1 MKTPQEMQAKYMP
14 MYKKAVYNIRFVTL
28 NNLPQDHCLR
38 KEAMAY
44 LTKLMNVVAL
54 EGYSITEVRSAA
66 DMDLRGVAF
75 EPLSEA
81 DRNTV
86 KARWRELRRRRRN
99 EAGQG
104 IHHLGDL

>member
-1 MKTPQEMQAKYMP
+1 MKTPQEMRAKYMP
-14 MYKKAVYNIRFVTL
+14 MYEKAAGNIRFVTL

-54 EGYSITEVRSAA
+54 EGYSINEVRSAA
-66 DMDLRGVAF
+66 DRDLRGVAF
-75 EPLSEA
+75 VPLSEA

-99 EAGQG
+99 EEAQG
-104 IHHLGDL
+104 IHRLGDL

>member
-14 MYKKAVYNIRFVTL
+14 MYKKAVGNIRFVTL
-28 NNLPQDHCLR
+28 NNLPQDHYLR
-38 KEAMAY
+38 KEAIAY
-44 LTKLMNVVAL
+44 LTKLIDVVAL
-54 EGYSITEVRSAA
+54 EGYSMTELR
-66 DMDLRGVAF
+66 MGKDLRGVAF